1 MHIPDNYLSP
11 KTCAAFAVAMLPVVM
26 YSANKLKQEVE
37 KKKETIPLM
46 AIASSLSFLIMMFNI
61 PLPGGTSAHAVG
73 GCLLAILIGPM
84 RHV

>member
-46 AIASSLSFLIMMFNI
+46 AIASSL
-61 PLPGGTSAHAVG
+61 
-73 GCLLAILIGPM
+73 
-84 RHV
+84 